1 MKIELCA
8 LSEFFEFD
16 LEKKKSNFE
25 KKKSLKIFF
34 RAKKRQKYFL
44 SVRCQDLDFFSNFEK
59 KKMT

>member
-25 KKKSLKIFF
+25 KKKK
-34 RAKKRQKYFL
+34 
-44 SVRCQDLDFFSNFEK
+44 V
-59 KKMT
+59 

>member
-25 KKKSLKIFF
+25 KKKKFKNLFQS
-34 RAKKRQKYFL
+34 
-44 SVRCQDLDFFSNFEK
+44 
-59 KKMT
+59 